1 MIAVATAAAY
11 APITANGFA
20 GFDDEIYVIQNPDVL
35 AGLRADG
42 VRHAFSLQHSDD
54 TYWHP
59 LAWLSLMLDAELFGP
74 SPLAFHLMSVAL
86 HLASALVLLAT
97 LRLATGVLLPSA
109 VASLLFA
116 VHPLQVE
123 AVAWA
128 AERKT
133 VLACLLGFLALL
145 SYVRYAQRPS
155 LGRYLPAVL
164 LAALSLMAKP
174 LWITLPAV
182 LLLLDGWP
190 LDRLGLLGTGA
201 PVCPRATPLRLLLE
215 KLPFVAL
222 SAGSLALSLAS
233 AVPRDAPLALRLAN
247 ALAVYPKYVGR
258 LLLPID
264 LAVFYPYPTAV
275 PAWKALL
282 GALFLAASTAF
293 AISGWRRRPAV
304 AFGWFWFAGTLV
316 PGLGLTQTGLWPE
329 MADRFMYVPAVGLF
343 VATSFGLAGLVP
355 RLRAPAPILA
365 AGVAGAVALAL
376 VLATRHQLGYW
387 RNAVTL
393 FTRAIDVSPDNPV
406 MQYDLGSNLG
416 QAGDL
421 DGAER
426 ALRAALP
433 AHPDP
438 SKVLNQLGNVHLLR
452 GDLDVALAEYRG
464 AAAADPR
471 NAEALYNLGLCAS
484 RLGRVAETEA
494 AWRSFLAIAPP
505 RLEPQRREIASRLAR

>member
-11 APITANGFA
+11 APVTANEFA
-20 GFDDEIYVIQNPDVL
+20 GFDDEIYVTQNPDVL
-35 AGLRADG
+35 AGLRAAG

-182 LLLLDGWP
+182 LLLVDGWP

-222 SAGSLALSLAS
+222 SAGSLAS
-233 AVPRDAPLALRLAN
+233 A
-247 ALAVYPKYVGR
+247 
-258 LLLPID
+258 
-264 LAVFYPYPTAV
+264 
-275 PAWKALL
+275 
-282 GALFLAASTAF
+282 
-293 AISGWRRRPAV
+293 
-304 AFGWFWFAGTLV
+304 
-316 PGLGLTQTGLWPE
+316 
-329 MADRFMYVPAVGLF
+329 
-343 VATSFGLAGLVP
+343 
-355 RLRAPAPILA
+355 
-365 AGVAGAVALAL
+365 
-376 VLATRHQLGYW
+376 
-387 RNAVTL
+387 
-393 FTRAIDVSPDNPV
+393 
-406 MQYDLGSNLG
+406 
-416 QAGDL
+416 
-421 DGAER
+421 
-426 ALRAALP
+426 
-433 AHPDP
+433 
-438 SKVLNQLGNVHLLR
+438 
-452 GDLDVALAEYRG
+452 
-464 AAAADPR
+464 
-471 NAEALYNLGLCAS
+471 
-484 RLGRVAETEA
+484 
-494 AWRSFLAIAPP
+494 
-505 RLEPQRREIASRLAR
+505 